1 MAAHSVRLAAELLIG
16 GLLSFTIGAGIPIR
30 WLEVW
35 GAPLERYLQ
44 LIGQHRRAWSWAN
57 GFMLTAAVLNA
68 AGLAVLA
75 FRANQPPIVA
85 GAAGYTIAAV
95 FWILIVTFRS
105 TVSIWAAD
113 ELATSQRVPDSFVG
127 IDRWNGI
134 NFQVYTATGHAAQA
148 VVGLGLFAT
157 PLVPKWVAGFTIVFS
172 LAGFLSQMPGTSR
185 IPRLRGF
192 FIPILMHAAPA
203 LIGIALL
210 VR

>member
-1 MAAHSVRLAAELLIG
+1 VRLSAALLVG
-16 GLLSFTIGAGIPIR
+16 GLLSFVIGAAIPLG

-75 FRANQPPIVA
+75 FQANEPPIEA
-85 GAAGYTIAAV
+85 GAASYSIAAV
-95 FWILIVTFRS
+95 FWILVVTFRS

-113 ELATSQRVPDSFVG
+113 ELTASHRVPNSFVG
-127 IDRWNGI
+127 IDRWSGM
-134 NFQVYTATGHAAQA
+134 NFQLYTAMGHAAQA
-148 VVGLGLFAT
+148 VVGLGLLAT
-157 PLVPKWVAGFTIVFS
+157 PLVPKWVAGFTVAFS
-172 LAGFLSQMPGTSR
+172 LAGFLSQLPGTSR

-192 FIPILMHAAPA
+192 FIPILMHVAPA
-203 LIGIALL
+203 LIGISLL